1 LTEECVFGKGGGKM
15 EGAKKILIVDDDPTV
30 RSVVSQMLS
39 GLGHEVSTADS
50 GENGL
55 RIFLKNK
62 FDIVVSDYEMPG
74 MNGVALS
81 TRIKAWAPSTL
92 VVLITGAGKAIS
104 LSQKAS
110 SVDRILF
117 KPFNLSE
124 IDNAIQSFSNNY
136 NRHRHK

>member
-1 LTEECVFGKGGGKM
+1 
-15 EGAKKILIVDDDPTV
+15 
-30 RSVVSQMLS
+30 
-39 GLGHEVSTADS
+39 
-50 GENGL
+50 
-55 RIFLKNK
+55 
-62 FDIVVSDYEMPG
+62 MPG